1 MSPRELAVTA
11 LLVLGVAVTLLSCL
25 GVLVRRDASVR
36 RHYTTA
42 AAVVAPVAIASAVVL
57 QERLSAAGIKAV
69 LVALVLAF
77 TNPVLGHATARAAR
91 IRAFG
96 EWTIREDEREGG
108 SRR

>member
-25 GVLVRRDASVR
+25 GVLVMRDAYDR
-36 RHYTTA
+36 LHYTTP
-42 AAVVAPVAIASAVVL
+42 AAVVAPVAIAAAVVL

-69 LVALVLAF
+69 LVALVLAL

-96 EWTIREDEREGG
+96 EWTIREEEREGG